1 MFVVFLY
8 LCKIFSQYLHQ
19 RNYIYRMK
27 KEIKIAL
34 LAIIAAIMLY
44 TGFNFLKGTDF
55 FTRTRKYLVE
65 FKALDGLT
73 VSRPIM
79 LNGLSVGRV
88 ANIEVRQNNK
98 SGLFLLTLE
107 VRNDLILTDETTAF
121 LGDNGLLGGK
131 AVILEIKKGLKE
143 LKGGETLKNGTKS
156 NLMADLGD
164 KAAPLLTKVDS
175 VMIQV
180 KDILATFA
188 KSKDDLSNTFKNINE
203 ITGTLKNTLK
213 SGQIDNLLANSN
225 KLMVSLQ
232 ELQGKFTPILDKTSQ
247 VLTTVNKLELEETF
261 KKANGAVG
269 QLNDLL
275 TSIKKGEGTIGA
287 LMKTDSLYQNINKTI
302 MDLDKVFLDL
312 RENPKKYVNISI
324 LGKKDK

>member
-1 MFVVFLY
+1 
-8 LCKIFSQYLHQ
+8 
-19 RNYIYRMK
+19 MK

-34 LAIIAAIMLY
+34 LAVVAAIMLY

-55 FTRTRKYLVE
+55 FTRTRKYSVE
-65 FKALDGLT
+65 LAALDGLT

-79 LNGLSVGRV
+79 LNGLAVGRV
-88 ANIEVRQNNK
+88 ADIQVRQNNK
-98 SGLFLLTLE
+98 NGLFLLTLE

-131 AVILEIKKGLKE
+131 ALILEIKKGKKE
-143 LKGGETLKNGTKS
+143 LIGGEMLKSGMKP

-164 KAAPLLTKVDS
+164 KAAPLLSKVDS
-175 VMIQV
+175 IMLQV
-180 KDILATFA
+180 KDVLKTFSD
-188 KSKDDLSNTFKNINE
+188 SKNDLTATFKNVNE
-203 ITGTLKNTLK
+203 ITNALKNTVK

-225 KLMVSLQ
+225 KLMTSLQ

-247 VLTTVNKLELEETF
+247 VLTKVNKLELEETF
-261 KKANGAVG
+261 KKANNAVG

-275 TSIKKGEGTIGA
+275 TSVKKGEGTIGA

-324 LGKKDK
+324 LGKKSK

>member
-1 MFVVFLY
+1 
-8 LCKIFSQYLHQ
+8 
-19 RNYIYRMK
+19 MK

-34 LAIIAAIMLY
+34 LAIVAAIMLY

-55 FTRTRKYLVE
+55 FTRTRKYSVE
-65 FKALDGLT
+65 LAALDGLT

-79 LNGLSVGRV
+79 LNGLAVGRV
-88 ANIEVRQNNK
+88 ADIQVRQNNK
-98 SGLFLLTLE
+98 NGLFLLTLE

-131 AVILEIKKGLKE
+131 ALILEIKKGKKE
-143 LKGGETLKNGTKS
+143 LIGGEMLKSGTKP

-164 KAAPLLTKVDS
+164 KAAPLLSKVDS
-175 VMIQV
+175 IMLQV
-180 KDILATFA
+180 KDVLKTFSD
-188 KSKDDLSNTFKNINE
+188 SKNDLTATFKNVNE
-203 ITGTLKNTLK
+203 ITNALKNTVK

-225 KLMVSLQ
+225 KLMTSLQ

-247 VLTTVNKLELEETF
+247 VLTKVNKLELEETF
-261 KKANGAVG
+261 KKANNAVG

-275 TSIKKGEGTIGA
+275 TSVKKGEGTIGA

-302 MDLDKVFLDL
+302 TDLDKVFLDL

-324 LGKKDK
+324 LGKKSK

>member
-1 MFVVFLY
+1 
-8 LCKIFSQYLHQ
+8 
-19 RNYIYRMK
+19 MK

-34 LAIIAAIMLY
+34 LAIVAAIMLY

-55 FTRTRKYLVE
+55 FTRTRKYSVE
-65 FKALDGLT
+65 LPALDGLT

-79 LNGLSVGRV
+79 LNGLAVGRV
-88 ANIEVRQNNK
+88 ADIQVRQNNK
-98 SGLFLLTLE
+98 NGLFLLTLE

-131 AVILEIKKGLKE
+131 ALILEIKKGKKE
-143 LKGGETLKNGTKS
+143 LIGGEMLKSGTKP
-156 NLMADLGD
+156 NLMTDLGD
-164 KAAPLLTKVDS
+164 KAAPLLSKVDS
-175 VMIQV
+175 IMLQV
-180 KDILATFA
+180 KDVLKTFSD
-188 KSKDDLSNTFKNINE
+188 SKNDLTATFKNVNE
-203 ITGTLKNTLK
+203 ITAALKNTVK

-225 KLMVSLQ
+225 KLMTSLQ

-247 VLTTVNKLELEETF
+247 VLTKVNKLELEETF
-261 KKANGAVG
+261 KKANNAVG

-275 TSIKKGEGTIGA
+275 TSVKKGEGTIGA

-324 LGKKDK
+324 LGKKSK